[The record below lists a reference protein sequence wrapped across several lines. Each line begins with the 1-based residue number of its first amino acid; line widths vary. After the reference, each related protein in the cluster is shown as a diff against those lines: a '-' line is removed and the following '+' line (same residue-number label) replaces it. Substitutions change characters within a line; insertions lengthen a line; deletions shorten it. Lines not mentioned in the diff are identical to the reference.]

1 MALALL
7 AGDRLIFDLYV
18 AVFGIIQF
26 SAAGDAGEPHPVHPT
41 ALFRRTHHIGICFF
55 VFRRIAVVAEHG
67 AAIGAAMILALG
79 AVFSCLF
86 KHMEAILTDQ
96 LLRMLAG
103 CSSIVVQDCHIG
115 KTLFV
120 FRMLACRNDLPY
132 KYRRFARSN
141 LECLIGVQFFG
152 KLAQCNQINLSDQLV
167 FLNVIIVAV
176 SDHRLRNGIESTD
189 IDVVAALP
197 NECAHIA

>member
-1 MALALL
+1 
-7 AGDRLIFDLYV
+7 
-18 AVFGIIQF
+18 
-26 SAAGDAGEPHPVHPT
+26 
-41 ALFRRTHHIGICFF
+41 
-55 VFRRIAVVAEHG
+55 
-67 AAIGAAMILALG
+67 MILALG

-103 CSSIVVQDCHIG
+103 CSSIVIQDCHIG

-120 FRMLACRNDLPY
+120 FRMLAFRNDLPY
-132 KYRRFARSN
+132 KHRRFARSN

-152 KLAQCNQINLSDQLV
+152 KLAQCNQVNLSDQLV